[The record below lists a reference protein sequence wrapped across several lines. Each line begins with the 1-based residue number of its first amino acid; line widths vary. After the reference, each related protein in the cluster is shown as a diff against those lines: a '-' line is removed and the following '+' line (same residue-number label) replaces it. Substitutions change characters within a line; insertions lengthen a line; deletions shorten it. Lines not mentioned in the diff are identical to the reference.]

1 MSRQLVLIS
10 HGKFCEELKNST
22 EMIMGPQENI
32 YTIPLLPEDGA
43 DTYKERFLSV
53 TAPLKDYVVLCDLL
67 GGIPANTVS
76 KLIMEGETIELYA
89 GMNLPMVIEFINSQM
104 IGAEPDFIGSG
115 RESIVSVN
123 QVIAGMGDDEEE

>member
-43 DTYKERFLSV
+43 DTYKERFLLRYSTIKRLRSALRSV
-53 TAPLKDYVVLCDLL
+53 
-67 GGIPANTVS
+67 GRNTC
-76 KLIMEGETIELYA
+76 KYR
-89 GMNLPMVIEFINSQM
+89 F
-104 IGAEPDFIGSG
+104 
-115 RESIVSVN
+115 
-123 QVIAGMGDDEEE
+123 

>member
-1 MSRQLVLIS
+1 M
-10 HGKFCEELKNST
+10 
-22 EMIMGPQENI
+22 
-32 YTIPLLPEDGA
+32 
-43 DTYKERFLSV
+43 
-53 TAPLKDYVVLCDLL
+53 KDYVVLCDLL
-67 GGIPANTVS
+67 GGTPANTVS